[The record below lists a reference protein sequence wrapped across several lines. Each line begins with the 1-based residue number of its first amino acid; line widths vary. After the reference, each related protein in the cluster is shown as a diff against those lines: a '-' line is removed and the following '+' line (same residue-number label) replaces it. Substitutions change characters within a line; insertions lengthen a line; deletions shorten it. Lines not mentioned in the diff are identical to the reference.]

1 MHVCAL
7 EADWCLQPVL
17 CLAHVFLFF
26 LFFRSMAGG
35 KYNNDF
41 DIILL
46 RFSPPASAIA
56 AAIV

>member
-1 MHVCAL
+1 
-7 EADWCLQPVL
+7 
-17 CLAHVFLFF
+17 
-26 LFFRSMAGG
+26 MAGG